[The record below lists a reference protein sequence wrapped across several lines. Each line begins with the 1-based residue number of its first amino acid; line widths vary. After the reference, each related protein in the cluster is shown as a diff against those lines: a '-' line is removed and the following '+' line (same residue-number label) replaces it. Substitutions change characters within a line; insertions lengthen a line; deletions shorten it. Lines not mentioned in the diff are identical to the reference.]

1 MQKVMLHLWF
11 EHDAQPAVSTYI
23 SLFAGS
29 ALDRRSVVRDTPSGD
44 AEVFEFHLAGVHF
57 QAINGGPG
65 FQHNGAISLSVECG
79 DAQAIR
85 RMHAVLM
92 DGGREIRPLQ
102 AYPFGELYCWL
113 QDRWGVHW
121 QFLKT
126 REPGTRIVP
135 DLMFAGAM
143 TGKAEEAMR
152 FYVSLLP
159 GSSIRD
165 ISAYGPGEAQV
176 KEARHDYVLASL
188 AGSMFSAVDSPLP
201 REETFNEA
209 ASIVVHCKDQAEVDR
224 LWAALSA
231 SPRHEAC
238 GWLKDRY
245 GVSWQ
250 IVPEELYSLAIDA
263 RGEYDPGVTR
273 AMLGMKKLDI
283 AALRAAKTQSP

>member
-1 MQKVMLHLWF
+1 MQKVLLHLWF
-11 EHDAQPAVSTYI
+11 ENDAQQAVSTYLR
-23 SLFAGS
+23 LFPDS
-29 ALDRRSVVRDTPSGD
+29 ALDRRSVVKDTPSGD

-65 FQHNGAISLSVECG
+65 FQHNGAISMSVECG
-79 DAQAIR
+79 DAEGVR
-85 RMHAVLM
+85 RLHAGLM
-92 DGGREIRPLQ
+92 DGGREIVPFGT
-102 AYPFGELYCWL
+102 YPFAELYGWL

-121 QFLKT
+121 QLLKT
-126 REPGTRIVP
+126 RKPGTRVVP

-159 GSSIRD
+159 GSSILD

-209 ASIVVHCKDQAEVDR
+209 ASVVVHCKDQAEVDR

-231 SPRHEAC
+231 SPEQEAC

-273 AMLGMKKLDI
+273 AMLGMKKLDL
-283 AALRAAKTQSP
+283 AALRAAKTQPQ

>member
-1 MQKVMLHLWF
+1 MQKVLLHLWF
-11 EHDAQPAVSTYI
+11 ENDAQQAVSTYI
-23 SLFAGS
+23 RLFPDS
-29 ALDRRSVVRDTPSGD
+29 ALDRRSVVKDTPSGD

-57 QAINGGPG
+57 QALNGGPG
-65 FQHNGAISLSVECG
+65 FRHNGAISMSVECG
-79 DAQAIR
+79 DAEDIR
-85 RMHAVLM
+85 RLHAGLM
-92 DGGREIRPLQ
+92 DGGREII
-102 AYPFGELYCWL
+102 PFKDYSFAERYGWL

-121 QFLKT
+121 QLLKT
-126 REPGTRIVP
+126 CKPGTRVVP

-165 ISAYGPGEAQV
+165 ISAYEPGEAQV
-176 KEARHDYVLASL
+176 KEARHEYVLASL
-188 AGSMFSAVDSPLP
+188 AGSMFSAVDSALP

-231 SPRHEAC
+231 SPGQEAC

-250 IVPEELYSLAIDA
+250 IVPEELFSLAIDA

-283 AALRAAKTQSP
+283 AALRAAKTQPQ